1 MLTAPDLTMLLLAM
15 VTSALCSGLE
25 IALVSSNKLYI
36 ELQRKQGALWAKIV
50 ASLMEKPARVIS
62 ALLVGNT
69 IALVAYGIVMAHLLE
84 PGLRALYP
92 HEGFV
97 LVMQTI
103 LSTLLI
109 LVVSEFLPK
118 ALFRLDPNGV
128 LSVFALPLGLI
139 YMVLWL
145 PTVLL
150 TTISEGILRL
160 FGVKPNLG
168 KAGFGRIDLDAF
180 LQEVSEPTSSD
191 KEVDAEVEYFRN
203 TLELS
208 NTKVR
213 DVMVPRAEIEALDVE
228 EPIAELSKR
237 FLATGLTKLLIH
249 KDGIDNIIGYVHS
262 YEMFK
267 RPRSIRAVL
276 RPVNFIP
283 GTMPADEVLKLFT
296 KERTHI
302 AVVVD
307 EFGGTAGMLT
317 IEDVV
322 ETIVGDIEDEHDD
335 EDSVE
340 ERIGPTEFVFSA
352 RLEVEH
358 LAEEYGLNLPESE
371 EYDTLAGYIM
381 HRTGTVPEPG
391 EIVDDGPF
399 RFTVTNVS
407 HGRIDL
413 VNLLVKDVE
422 EGFTEGAPPKEEQK
436 Q

>member
-1 MLTAPDLTMLLLAM
+1 MNSGDLAILVAAM
-15 VTSALCSGLE
+15 VTSAFCSGLE

-36 ELQRKQGALWAKIV
+36 ELQRKQGAIWAKVV
-50 ASLMEKPARVIS
+50 ASLLKRPARVIS

-84 PGLRALYP
+84 PWLREVYP

-109 LVVSEFLPK
+109 LVFSEFIPK
-118 ALFRLDPNGV
+118 ALFRIDPNGI
-128 LSVFALPLGLI
+128 LSVFAIPLWLV
-139 YMVLWL
+139 YAVLWL

-150 TTISEGILRL
+150 TSISEGILRL
-160 FGVKPNLG
+160 FGSKPHMG

-180 LQEVSEPTSSD
+180 LQEVSEEMD
-191 KEVDAEVEYFRN
+191 GDQEVDSEVEYFRN

-213 DVMVPRAEIEALDVE
+213 DLMVPRAEISAIDVD
-228 EPIAELSKR
+228 EPIDELGRR
-237 FLATGLTKLLIH
+237 FLATGHSKVLIH
-249 KDGIDNIIGYVHS
+249 KGDIDNIIGYVHS

-267 RPRSIRAVL
+267 RPKSIRSVL
-276 RPVNFIP
+276 RPLNFIP
-283 GTMPADEVLKLFT
+283 GTMPADELLRLFT
-296 KERTHI
+296 KQRTHI

-307 EFGGTAGMLT
+307 EYGGTAGMLT
-317 IEDVV
+317 IEDVM

-335 EDSVE
+335 ETMVE
-340 ERIGPTEFVFSA
+340 ERIGPSEFVLSA
-352 RLEVEH
+352 RIEVEH
-358 LAEEYGLNLPESE
+358 LVEKFGINIEESE

-381 HRTGTVPEPG
+381 HRTGTIPEPG
-391 EIVDDGPF
+391 EIVEDGPF
-399 RFTVTNVS
+399 RFTITNVS

-413 VNLLVKDVE
+413 VNLVVKDLE
-422 EGFTEGAPPKEEQK
+422 AGFVDGSPK
-436 Q
+436 

>member
-1 MLTAPDLTMLLLAM
+1 MGTVDLILLLVA
-15 VTSALCSGLE
+15 VLASALCSGLE

-36 ELQRKQGALWAKIV
+36 ELQRKQGAIWAKVV
-50 ASLMEKPARVIS
+50 ASLLKMPARVIS
-62 ALLVGNT
+62 SLLVGNT
-69 IALVAYGIVMAHLLE
+69 IALVAYGILMAQLLE
-84 PGLRALYP
+84 PGLRMLYP
-92 HEGFV
+92 NEGFI
-97 LVMQTI
+97 LVMQTV

-109 LVVSEFLPK
+109 LVVSEFIPK
-118 ALFRLDPNGV
+118 ALFRIDPNGV
-128 LSVFALPLGLI
+128 LSVFALPLGFI
-139 YMVLWL
+139 YALLWL
-145 PTVLL
+145 PTMLL

-160 FGVKPNLG
+160 IGVKPNLG

-180 LQEVSEPTSSD
+180 LQEVSEATSSD
-191 KEVDAEVEYFRN
+191 REVEAEVEYFRN

-213 DVMVPRAEIEALDVE
+213 DLMVPRADIEALDVE
-228 EPIAELSKR
+228 EPISELSKR
-237 FLATGLTKLLIH
+237 LLSTGLTKLLIH
-249 KDGIDNIIGYVHS
+249 KEGIDNIIGYVHS

-267 RPRSIRAVL
+267 RPRSIRSIL

-283 GTMPADEVLKLFT
+283 GTMPADEVLRLFT
-296 KERTHI
+296 KQRTRI

-340 ERIGPTEFVFSA
+340 ERISPTEFVFSA
-352 RLEVEH
+352 RVEVEH
-358 LAEEYGLNLPESE
+358 LVEEYGLNMEESE

-413 VNLLVKDVE
+413 VNVLVKDVE
-422 EGFTEGAPPKEEQK
+422 AGFVGGAPPKAEE
-436 Q
+436 

>member
-1 MLTAPDLTMLLLAM
+1 MTAAEITLLVLAM
-15 VTSALCSGLE
+15 ATSALCSGLE

-36 ELQRKQGALWAKIV
+36 EVQRKKGAIWARIT
-50 ASLMEKPARVIS
+50 ASLLRRPARVVS
-62 ALLVGNT
+62 ALLVGST
-69 IALVAYGIVMAHLLE
+69 IALVAYGAVMARLLE
-84 PGLRALYP
+84 PGLHAIYP

-97 LVMQTI
+97 LVMQTL

-109 LVVSEFLPK
+109 LVVSEFIPK
-118 ALFRLDPNGV
+118 ALFRADPNGA
-128 LSVFALPLGLI
+128 LSIFALPLGAI
-139 YMVLWL
+139 YLLLWL

-150 TTISEGILRL
+150 TSISEGFLRL
-160 FGVKPNLG
+160 FGVKTAMG

-180 LQEVSEPTSSD
+180 LQEVSETASAD
-191 KEVDAEVEYFRN
+191 AEVEAEVEYFRN

-213 DVMVPRAEIEALDVE
+213 EVMVPRADIEAIGVD
-228 EPIAELSKR
+228 EPIAELRKR
-237 FLATGLTKLLIH
+237 FMATGLTKLLVH

-267 RPRSIRAVL
+267 QPRSIRAIM
-276 RPVNFIP
+276 RPVNYIP
-283 GTMPADEVLKLFT
+283 GTMPADEALRLFT

-302 AVVVD
+302 ALVVD

-322 ETIVGDIEDEHDD
+322 ESIVGDIEDEHDD
-335 EDSVE
+335 ESVLE
-340 ERIGPTEFVFSA
+340 ERISPTEFVFSA
-352 RLEVEH
+352 RLEVEY
-358 LAEEYGLNLPESE
+358 LVEEYRFNLPVSE

-381 HRTGTVPEPG
+381 HRTGTVPETG
-391 EIVDDGPF
+391 EVVDDGPF

-413 VNLLVKDVE
+413 VNLLVTDVE
-422 EGFTEGAPPKEEQK
+422 TGFADGGPPPSA
-436 Q
+436 

>member
-1 MLTAPDLTMLLLAM
+1 MSASEVAILCTAVVA
-15 VTSALCSGLE
+15 SALCSGLE

-36 ELQRKQGALWAKIV
+36 ELQRKQGAIWAKIT
-50 ASLMEKPARVIS
+50 AMLLKRPARVIS

-69 IALVAYGIVMAHLLE
+69 IALVAYGIIMAQLLE
-84 PGLRALYP
+84 PGLRAIYP
-92 HEGFV
+92 QEGFV
-97 LVMQTI
+97 LVMQTL

-109 LVVSEFLPK
+109 LVLGEFMPK

-128 LSVFALPLGLI
+128 LAIFAVPLLLI
-139 YMVLWL
+139 FLVLWL

-150 TTISEGILRL
+150 TTISEGLLRV

-168 KAGFGRIDLDAF
+168 RAGFGRIDLDAF
-180 LQEVSEPTSSD
+180 LQEVSDAASSD
-191 KEVDAEVEYFRN
+191 AEVDAEVEYFRN

-213 DVMVPRAEIEALDVE
+213 DVMVPRADIEALDVE
-228 EPIAELSKR
+228 ESIAELSKR
-237 FLATGLTKLLIH
+237 FLATGLTKLLVH

-267 RPRSIRAVL
+267 RPRSIRAIL

-283 GTMPADEVLKLFT
+283 GTMPADEVLRLFT
-296 KERTHI
+296 KERSHI

-335 EDSVE
+335 EDSVM
-340 ERIGPTEFVFSA
+340 ERLSPVEFVLSA
-352 RLEVEH
+352 RLEVEE
-358 LAEEYGLNLPESE
+358 LVEEFGLNLPESE
-371 EYDTLAGYIM
+371 EYETLAGYIM
-381 HRTGTVPEPG
+381 HRTGTVPEAG
-391 EIVDDGPF
+391 EILEDGPF
-399 RFTVTNVS
+399 RFTITNVTQ
-407 HGRIDL
+407 GRIDL

-422 EGFTEGAPPKEEQK
+422 EGFMAGMAPKAE
-436 Q
+436 

>member
-1 MLTAPDLTMLLLAM
+1 MLSVPDLTILVVALL
-15 VTSALCSGLE
+15 TSALCSGLE

-36 ELQRKQGALWAKIV
+36 ELQRKQGAIWAKVV
-50 ASLMEKPARVIS
+50 ASLLKRPARVIS

-84 PGLRALYP
+84 PSLRALYP

-97 LVMQTI
+97 LMMQTI

-128 LSVFALPLGLI
+128 LSVFALPLGLF
-139 YMVLWL
+139 YLVLWM

-160 FGVKPNLG
+160 FGVKPNMG

-180 LQEVSEPTSSD
+180 LQEVSEATSPD
-191 KEVDAEVEYFRN
+191 REVDAEVEYFRN

-213 DVMVPRAEIEALDVE
+213 DVMVPRADMEALDVE
-228 EPIAELSKR
+228 EPIAELSRR

-267 RPRSIRAVL
+267 RPRSIRSVL

-335 EDSVE
+335 VDTVE
-340 ERIGPTEFVFSA
+340 ERIGPAEFLFSA
-352 RLEVEH
+352 RLEVGQ
-358 LAEEYGLNLPESE
+358 LAEEYGLNLAESE

-413 VNLLVKDVE
+413 VNLLVTDVE
-422 EGFTEGAPPKEEQK
+422 AGFSKGAAPKAV
-436 Q
+436 

>member
-1 MLTAPDLTMLLLAM
+1 MMDTADVILLLLAIL
-15 VTSALCSGLE
+15 TSAICSGLE

-36 ELQRKQGALWAKIV
+36 ELQRKQGAIWAKVV
-50 ASLMEKPARVIS
+50 ASLLKKPARVIS

-69 IALVAYGIVMAHLLE
+69 IALVAYGILMAQLLE
-84 PGLRALYP
+84 PGLRMLYP
-92 HEGFV
+92 SEGFI
-97 LVMQTI
+97 LVMQTV

-109 LVVSEFLPK
+109 LLVSEFLPK
-118 ALFRLDPNGV
+118 ALFRIDPNGV
-128 LSVFALPLGLI
+128 LSVFALPLGFI
-139 YMVLWL
+139 YGVLWL

-160 FGVKPNLG
+160 FGVKPNMG

-180 LQEVSEPTSSD
+180 LQEVSEATSSD
-191 KEVDAEVEYFRN
+191 KEVEAEVEYFRN

-213 DVMVPRAEIEALDVE
+213 DLMVPRADIEAMDVE

-237 FLATGLTKLLIH
+237 LLSTGLTKILIH
-249 KDGIDNIIGYVHS
+249 KEGIDNIIGYVHS

-267 RPRSIRAVL
+267 RPRSIRAIL

-283 GTMPADEVLKLFT
+283 GTMPADEVLRLFT
-296 KERTHI
+296 KQRTHI

-340 ERIGPTEFVFSA
+340 ERISPTEFLFSA
-352 RLEVEH
+352 RVEVEY
-358 LAEEYGLNLPESE
+358 LVEEYGLNMEESE
-371 EYDTLAGYIM
+371 EYETLAGYIM

-407 HGRIDL
+407 HGRVDL
-413 VNLLVKDVE
+413 VNVLVKDVE
-422 EGFTEGAPPKEEQK
+422 DGFVGGAPPKMQME
-436 Q
+436 